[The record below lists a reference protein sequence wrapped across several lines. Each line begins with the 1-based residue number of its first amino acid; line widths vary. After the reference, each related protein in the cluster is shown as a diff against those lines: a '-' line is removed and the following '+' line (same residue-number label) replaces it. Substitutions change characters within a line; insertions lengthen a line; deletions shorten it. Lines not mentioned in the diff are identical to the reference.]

1 MGEQVAKDMV
11 AVRVGP
17 DVRMAVVAAPAYF
30 EKRSPPKSPQDLLAH
45 QCINLRL
52 PTYGGL
58 YAWEFEK
65 ASREVRVR
73 VEGKLVFSEPAHI
86 LKAALAGF
94 GLAYLLED
102 VVQPHLAKGRLRR
115 VLEDWCPPFSGYH
128 LYYPSRR
135 QALPAF
141 AVVIEALRYRA

>member
-102 VVQPHLAKGRLRR
+102 
-115 VLEDWCPPFSGYH
+115 WCPPFSGYH